1 LAFFGSCVVGG
12 SPWNVFLQPSMR
24 SEPPKSITKKKE
36 FFEIELKYTE
46 DKELRLLGRGG
57 RGIG

>member
-1 LAFFGSCVVGG
+1 
-12 SPWNVFLQPSMR
+12 MR

-36 FFEIELKYTE
+36 FFETELKYIE
-46 DKELRLLGRGG
+46 NKELRLLGRGG